1 MNRERVAEEDAREG
15 ARQALRHRDPVAT
28 ETLERL
34 WDALHRW
41 DPNPPTEPDPG
52 PTIVEPPSSTPP
64 RPPLPWRRR
73 RGRARHRRRQP
84 HARRRLLLLV
94 CPAAFG
100 LGLLLSTL
108 R

>member
-1 MNRERVAEEDAREG
+1 MNRERVMEEAREG
-15 ARQALRHRDPVAT
+15 ARQALRHRDPVPT

-41 DPNPPTEPDPG
+41 DPSPPPDAGPG
-52 PTIVEPPSSTPP
+52 PIAVEPPSWEPP
-64 RPPLPWRRR
+64 RPPLPRRRR
-73 RGRARHRRRQP
+73 RGRARHRRRRP
-84 HARRRLLLLV
+84 HTRRRLLLLV